1 MRGGRHLLL
10 LTAVS
15 MSAPAFAAKS
25 PPSMDQAGSQMVIDV
40 TACRKITDS
49 AARLACYDAS
59 VSKLADATERKDVVV
74 LDREDV
80 RKTKR
85 SLFGFNVPSLPFFGG
100 GKDADGK
107 EAHEEFTEIE
117 AKIASVRDRG
127 MGVWTIVL
135 DDGGVW
141 ETNEAPKND
150 PSSGD
155 SIHIRKAAL
164 GSYFGNI
171 NGARAVRLHRIG

>member
-1 MRGGRHLLL
+1 MRGSNHLLL
-10 LTAVS
+10 FAVVAIS
-15 MSAPAFAAKS
+15 GPALAAK
-25 PPSMDQAGSQMVIDV
+25 PPAAMDQAGSQMIVDV
-40 TACRKITDS
+40 TACRKIVDS
-49 AARLACYDAS
+49 AARLPCYDLN
-59 VSKLADATERKDVVV
+59 VGKLADAAEKRDVVV

-85 SLFGFNVPSLPFFGG
+85 SLFGFNIPSLPFFGG
-100 GKDADGK
+100 DKDADGK
-107 EAHEEFTEIE
+107 APREEFTEIE
-117 AKIASVRDRG
+117 AKITSVHDRG

-141 ETNEAPKND
+141 ETSEEPKYD
-150 PSSGD
+150 PHSGD

-171 NGARAVRLHRIG
+171 NDARAVRLHRVG